1 MRVTALLLVAMGCNK
16 QAVRDKP
23 VSDPL
28 LTSKKPVE
36 GRAGSA
42 GPHATFIEVPPP
54 PVPAPEPAT
63 LTASRESTGVIRQA
77 RLVAPSP

>member
-1 MRVTALLLVAMGCNK
+1 MRVAALLLVAVGCNK

-36 GRAGSA
+36 GRTGST
-42 GPHATFIEVPPP
+42 GPRSAYNEVPPP

-77 RLVAPSP
+77 RLVAPGQ